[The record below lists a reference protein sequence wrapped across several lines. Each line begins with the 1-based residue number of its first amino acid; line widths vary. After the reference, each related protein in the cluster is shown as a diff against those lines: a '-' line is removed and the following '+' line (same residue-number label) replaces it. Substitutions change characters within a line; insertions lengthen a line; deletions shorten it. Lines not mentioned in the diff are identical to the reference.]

1 MGPTV
6 TSDQALELDAVSK
19 AYFAQHPG
27 AFEVIARMTQ
37 VARDVLGP
45 GARLE
50 FRMYHDPESELVT
63 PHVYVK
69 AGLSLHDT
77 LQKIDEIISIV
88 YADES
93 LPEDFVGL
101 LPAD

>member
-6 TSDQALELDAVSK
+6 TTDQELELDALSK
-19 AYFAQHPG
+19 AYFAQRPG
-27 AFEVIARMTQ
+27 AFEVISRMTQ
-37 VARDVLGP
+37 VAREVLGP
-45 GARLE
+45 GARLQL
-50 FRMYHDPESELVT
+50 RIYHDPESELVT

-93 LPEDFVGL
+93 LPDDFVGL
-101 LPAD
+101 IPAD